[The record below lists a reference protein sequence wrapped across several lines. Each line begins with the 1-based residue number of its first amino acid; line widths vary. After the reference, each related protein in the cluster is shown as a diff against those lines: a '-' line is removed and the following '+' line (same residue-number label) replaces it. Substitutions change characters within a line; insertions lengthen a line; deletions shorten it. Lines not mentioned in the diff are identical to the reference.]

1 MQYKAQLAPIG
12 PEIIKVALGRQ
23 TNVDVGEF
31 IRKQFIHG
39 MRQGETLCFDTET
52 TTPDWAAYN
61 SEGTFVAEQFFNWE
75 FFNQEANHMPYVR
88 EDENHGI
95 GGINPGFGY
104 CRAATFGMVIRCGVE
119 TEEELTAITSK
130 IPLFNE
136 QFQHVVIQ

>member
-1 MQYKAQLAPIG
+1 MQYKAQLAPLG

-23 TNVDVGEF
+23 TNEDVGEF

-52 TTPDWAAYN
+52 TTPDWASYN
-61 SEGTFVAEQFFNWE
+61 KEGTFVAEQFFNWE
-75 FFNQEANHMPYVR
+75 FLNQEANYMPYVR

-104 CRAATFGMVIRCGVE
+104 TRASTFGMVIRTGVE
-119 TEEELTAITSK
+119 TEEEL
-130 IPLFNE
+130 
-136 QFQHVVIQ
+136 